1 MIVLY
6 IYVFANL
13 WIPALLAKQN
23 FLKKQPLN
31 IENVFFFAHNEICI
45 K

>member
-6 IYVFANL
+6 IYVFAV
-13 WIPALLAKQN
+13 LAKQN

-31 IENVFFFAHNEICI
+31 IENVFFFAHNKICI